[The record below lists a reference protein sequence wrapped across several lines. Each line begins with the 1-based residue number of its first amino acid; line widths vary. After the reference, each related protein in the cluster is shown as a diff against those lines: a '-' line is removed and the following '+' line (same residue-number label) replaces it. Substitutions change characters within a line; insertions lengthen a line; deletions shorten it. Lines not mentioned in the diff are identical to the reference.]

1 MIKIHGNTNFK
12 KFQFFSKKILKIF
25 LCSLW
30 INFTVKSQEMT
41 RAVTSRDNLGG
52 GGGEYSYTRVLPDVF
67 LLKAIVFTVC
77 EHDYMN
83 IHPPPIIASTVV
95 TALEMTI
102 PDFQNSLFSR
112 GAPPDL
118 PRICGS

>member
-12 KFQFFSKKILKIF
+12 KFQFFSKKVLKIF

-41 RAVTSRDNLGG
+41 RAVTSRDNLGGG

-83 IHPPPIIASTVV
+83 IHPPPIIASSYGPGNDHSR
-95 TALEMTI
+95 LPKFI
-102 PDFQNSLFSR
+102 IFQGSTP
-112 GAPPDL
+112 GPP
-118 PRICGS
+118 